1 MARNVLREIAHICYN
16 KLEMTETTTP
26 QTPSPKPTVSARSQV
41 TVGKPENPQSVFVGM
56 ALDMSW
62 RLAAVVLVPVIG
74 GYELDS
80 HLGTTPF
87 ITVLGFLVAIGGVVM
102 VIRQT
107 LRAANSLPV
116 PKASTVAPTE
126 EKRQ

>member
-1 MARNVLREIAHICYN
+1 
-16 KLEMTETTTP
+16 MTETTTP
-26 QTPSPKPTVSARSQV
+26 QTPSPKPTVSGSSQV

-62 RLAAVVLVPVIG
+62 RLAAVVLVPIIG

-87 ITVLGFLVAIGGVVM
+87 ITVLGFLVAIGGVVIVM
-102 VIRQT
+102 RQT
-107 LRAANSLPV
+107 VRAANKMPV
-116 PKASTVAPTE
+116 PAPNVTAPKIAPTE
-126 EKRQ
+126 EKRP